1 MHALNRFA
9 IAVVSA
15 GIFAGA
21 AAAQVQTQA
30 QTQNQTANRAPQQT
44 ATVNTADQAIDLIIA
59 REHDEISV
67 IRQYN
72 PIVETYVQDMKPDAE
87 MGIVP
92 VKDHYFLGQADW
104 SKGINDDSMLEKKK
118 SKVSGFNPFSH
129 LEGSSSAVPHG
140 FMQMIFIDVE
150 HFDRQH
156 YQFTYVGREFLG
168 EVRCAI
174 FDVVPLPKAGR
185 DSFYGRIWA
194 EDQGFTIVRFNGMFA
209 SSGNEG
215 TGNNLHFD
223 SWRMNLQ
230 PHVWLPA
237 FVYSQESELKSSSA
251 SSIRFKAQTR
261 LWGYNLASVNRPVD
275 FNQGVTPDNGKG
287 AEDYSPLQAEREWQE
302 RAEAG
307 VVDRLQRIGLLAPR
321 GEVDK
326 TLETV
331 VNNLE
336 VTNNLDI
343 DVHCRVMLTSTLETF
358 SIGHTIVISRGLLD
372 VLPDEASLAAVLA
385 KELASIMIT
394 KPSTDQWGFSDTT
407 LVTAG
412 EALSRFSFKATAAD
426 VDLSNRKA
434 VALLKNSPYKDKL
447 GNASLFLKQ
456 LSAASAA
463 LPALID
469 ARLGNGVA
477 LSSDLANLGPA
488 LQTGK
493 LDQVAALPLGARVK
507 VNPWDDRV
515 ELLRA
520 KPVPLN
526 SAREKMP
533 FEVTPFRPFLMHY
546 QAPNAAPADAAT
558 PNPSGKTSASA
569 TNMDAQQ

>member
-1 MHALNRFA
+1 MYAIQRFA
-9 IAVVSA
+9 ITVVSV

-21 AAAQVQTQA
+21 AAAQA
-30 QTQNQTANRAPQQT
+30 QTANRAPQQT
-44 ATVNTADQAIDLIIA
+44 GSSTGGAVTTADQAIDRIIA
-59 REHDEISV
+59 REHDEIAV
-67 IRQYN
+67 IRQYG
-72 PIVETYVQDMKPDAE
+72 PIVETYIQDMKPDAE

-92 VKDHYFLGQADW
+92 VRDHYFLGQAELA
-104 SKGINDDSMLEKKK
+104 KGIVDDSMLDKKK
-118 SKVSGFNPFSH
+118 SKIAGFNPFSH
-129 LEGSSSAVPHG
+129 LEGSSTAVPHG
-140 FMQMIFIDVE
+140 FLQMVYIDADR
-150 HFDRQH
+150 FDRQH

-174 FDVVPLPKAGR
+174 FDVVPLPKAGK

-194 EDQGFTIVRFNGMFA
+194 EDQGFAIVRFNGMLT
-209 SSGNEG
+209 SSGSEG

-230 PHVWLPA
+230 PNLWLPA

-261 LWGYNLASVNRPVD
+261 LWGYNLTSLNRPVD
-275 FNQGVTPDNGKG
+275 FNQGAGLENSHG
-287 AEDYSPLQAEREWQE
+287 AGDLSPVQAEREWQE
-302 RAEAG
+302 RAESG
-307 VVDRLQRIGLLAPR
+307 VIDRLQRIGLLAPR

-336 VTNNLDI
+336 VTNNLDV

-412 EALSRFSFKATAAD
+412 EALSRFSFKATPAD
-426 VDLSNRKA
+426 VDMSNRKA
-434 VALLKNSPYKDKL
+434 VELLKNSPYKEKL

-456 LSAASAA
+456 LAAGSAA
-463 LPALID
+463 LPSLID

-477 LSSDLANLGPA
+477 LSAELQSLGPA
-488 LQTGK
+488 LQAGK

-507 VNPWDDRV
+507 VNPWDDKV

-520 KPVPLN
+520 KPVALN

-533 FEVTPFRPFLMHY
+533 FEVTPFHPFLMRY
-546 QAPNAAPADAAT
+546 QAPNAA
-558 PNPSGKTSASA
+558 A
-569 TNMDAQQ
+569 TNAAEPNAAAKTNALNTAPAQQ

>member
-15 GIFAGA
+15 GIFASA
-21 AAAQVQTQA
+21 AAAQT
-30 QTQNQTANRAPQQT
+30 QTANRTPLQT
-44 ATVNTADQAIDLIIA
+44 GASSVGAVTTADQAIDLIIA
-59 REHDEISV
+59 REHDEVSI
-67 IRQYN
+67 IRQYS

-87 MGIVP
+87 LGIVP
-92 VKDHYFLGQADW
+92 VRDHYFLGQAEL
-104 SKGINDDSMLEKKK
+104 SKGIIDDSMLDKKK
-118 SKVSGFNPFSH
+118 SRVAAFNPFSH
-129 LEGSSSAVPHG
+129 LEGSTAVPHG
-140 FMQMIFIDVE
+140 FLQMVYIDVSR
-150 HFDRQH
+150 FDRGH

-174 FDVVPLPKAGR
+174 FDVVPLPKAGK

-194 EDQGFTIVRFNGMFA
+194 EDQGFAIVRFNGMFT
-209 SSGNEG
+209 SSGSEG

-223 SWRMNLQ
+223 SWRLNLQ
-230 PHVWLPA
+230 PHLWLPA

-251 SSIRFKAQTR
+251 DSIRFKAQTR
-261 LWGYNLASVNRPVD
+261 LWGYNLTSLNRPVD
-275 FNQGVTPDNGKG
+275 FNQGATVDNSHG
-287 AEDYSPLQAEREWQE
+287 AGDYSPIQAEREWQE

-336 VTNNLDI
+336 VTNNLDL

-412 EALSRFSFKATAAD
+412 EALSRFSFKATPAD
-426 VDLSNRKA
+426 VDMSNRKA
-434 VALLKNSPYKDKL
+434 VELLKNSPYKEKL
-447 GNASLFLKQ
+447 GNAALFLKQ
-456 LSAASAA
+456 LSADSAA

-477 LSSDLANLGPA
+477 LSSELASLGPQ
-488 LQTGK
+488 LQAGK

-515 ELLRA
+515 ELLRT
-520 KPVPLN
+520 KPVSLL
-526 SAREKMP
+526 R
-533 FEVTPFRPFLMHY
+533 
-546 QAPNAAPADAAT
+546 
-558 PNPSGKTSASA
+558 
-569 TNMDAQQ
+569 

>member
-9 IAVVSA
+9 IAAVSA
-15 GIFAGA
+15 GIFVGA

-44 ATVNTADQAIDLIIA
+44 ATVTTADQAIDLIIA
-59 REHDEISV
+59 REHDEIAV
-67 IRQYN
+67 IRQYS
-72 PIVETYVQDMKPDAE
+72 PIVETYIQDMKPDAE

-92 VKDHYFLGQADW
+92 VRDHYFLGQAELA
-104 SKGINDDSMLEKKK
+104 KGIVDDSMLDKKK

-140 FMQMIFIDVE
+140 FLQMVYIDADR
-150 HFDRQH
+150 FDRQH

-174 FDVVPLPKAGR
+174 FDVVPLPKAGK

-194 EDQGFTIVRFNGMFA
+194 EDQGFAIVRFNGMLT
-209 SSGNEG
+209 SSGSEG

-230 PHVWLPA
+230 PNLWLPA

-251 SSIRFKAQTR
+251 SSIGFKAQTR
-261 LWGYNLASVNRPVD
+261 LWGYNLTSLNRPVD
-275 FNQGVTPDNGKG
+275 FNQGAGLENSHGS
-287 AEDYSPLQAEREWQE
+287 EDLSPVQAEREWQE

-307 VVDRLQRIGLLAPR
+307 VIDRLQRIGLLAPR

-394 KPSTDQWGFSDTT
+394 KPSTDQWGFSATT

-434 VALLKNSPYKDKL
+434 VELLKNSPYKDKL

-546 QAPNAAPADAAT
+546 QAPNAA
-558 PNPSGKTSASA
+558 GKTSASTSVNEEA
-569 TNMDAQQ
+569 AQR

>member
-1 MHALNRFA
+1 MYAIQRFA
-9 IAVVSA
+9 ITVVSV

-21 AAAQVQTQA
+21 AAAQT
-30 QTQNQTANRAPQQT
+30 QTANRAPLQT
-44 ATVNTADQAIDLIIA
+44 GSSTGGAVTTADQAIDRIIA
-59 REHDEISV
+59 REHDEIAV
-67 IRQYN
+67 IRQYS
-72 PIVETYVQDMKPDAE
+72 PIVETYIQDMKPDAE

-92 VKDHYFLGQADW
+92 VRDHYFLGQAELA
-104 SKGINDDSMLEKKK
+104 KGIVDDSMLDKKK
-118 SKVSGFNPFSH
+118 SKIAGFNPFSH
-129 LEGSSSAVPHG
+129 LEGSSTAVPHG
-140 FMQMIFIDVE
+140 FLQMVYIDADR
-150 HFDRQH
+150 FDRQH

-174 FDVVPLPKAGR
+174 FDVVPLPKAGK

-194 EDQGFTIVRFNGMFA
+194 EDQGFAIVRFNGMLT
-209 SSGNEG
+209 SSGSEG

-230 PHVWLPA
+230 PNLWLPA

-261 LWGYNLASVNRPVD
+261 LWGYNLTSLNRPVD
-275 FNQGVTPDNGKG
+275 FNQGAGLENSHGS
-287 AEDYSPLQAEREWQE
+287 EDLSPVQAEREWQE

-307 VVDRLQRIGLLAPR
+307 VIDRLQRIGLLAPR

-336 VTNNLDI
+336 VTNNLDL
-343 DVHCRVMLTSTLETF
+343 DVRCRVMLTSTLETF

-385 KELASIMIT
+385 KELASIIIT

-412 EALSRFSFKATAAD
+412 EALSRFSFKATPAD
-426 VDLSNRKA
+426 VDMSNRKA
-434 VALLKNSPYKDKL
+434 VEFLKNSPYKDKL

-456 LSAASAA
+456 LAAGSAA

-477 LSSDLANLGPA
+477 LSSELASLGPA

-520 KPVPLN
+520 KPVSLN

-533 FEVTPFRPFLMHY
+533 FEVTPFHPFLMRY
-546 QAPNAAPADAAT
+546 QEPAAAE
-558 PNPSGKTSASA
+558 KTSASTSA
-569 TNMDAQQ
+569 NREAAQR